1 MNMAKIR
8 VFLIENNPDVIK
20 RFKDILEGSSEIEL
34 IGIAN
39 NRSMALRKLR
49 HTDANVVLMNI
60 SIIRKEGMNI
70 IPELLKLNQNHKVL
84 IIIEHKNE
92 EEVGEVIKLGALG
105 YLLVDIKPMD
115 LIKAIK
121 DVEVGALPL
130 DVSVASLILKDMEV
144 LEPEIYKDF
153 ETKINRLTRQERK
166 ILILVAQGKS
176 NREIAEQ
183 LFIELNT
190 VKTHLK
196 NILLKLGAKNR
207 LEATYIACKGG
218 LV

>member
-1 MNMAKIR
+1 MAKIR